1 MGLTHSQI
9 IRDIQLKKYD
19 PIYFLSGEEPFFID
33 QIANS
38 VENDILDESEKG
50 FGLTI
55 AYGRDSE
62 LKNILNMAKG
72 FPMMGTHQVI
82 IVREAQDL
90 KEWKKSDL
98 LKSLEAYIASPT
110 PSTILCFAFKGKL
123 DGRLGIS
130 KIIDKKTK
138 SFISAKIKDNQVE
151 GFIQETVLAKGY
163 TIQRNICHLLA
174 EYLGNDL
181 SKIHN
186 EVNKLAIILP
196 KGTEISGQIVQD
208 YIGISKDYNGFELQR
223 ALLDKNVVQANRIV
237 EYFIRNPK
245 NNPIP
250 QLIGLLFS
258 SFNKFNIYVS
268 AENKTFTAQQLRLTD
283 YNSADYKTAARNFTP
298 AKMDRIIGYLH
309 DADKKSK
316 GIGRGQMTDGEILLE
331 LIFKIMH

>member
-1 MGLTHSQI
+1 MGLTHNQI
-9 IRDIQLKKYD
+9 IRDIQLKKLS

-33 QIANS
+33 LIAES
-38 VENDILDESEKG
+38 IENDILDESEKG

-72 FPMMGTHQVI
+72 FPMMGNFQVI

-90 KEWKKSDL
+90 KEWKKAEL
-98 LKSLEAYIASPT
+98 LKSLESYLENPT
-110 PSTILCFAFKGKL
+110 PTTILCFAFKGKL
-123 DGRLGIS
+123 DGRLAIS
-130 KIIDKKTK
+130 KAIEKKTI
-138 SFISAKIKDNQVE
+138 SFVSNKFKDYLVSDW
-151 GFIQETVLAKGY
+151 ILETVKTKGY
-163 TIQRNICHLLA
+163 SIQKNIADLLA

-181 SKIHN
+181 SKIIN
-186 EVNKLAIILP
+186 EINKLAIIFP
-196 KGTEISGQIVQD
+196 PGTEITGQIVQD
-208 YIGISKDYNGFELQR
+208 YIGISKDYNSFELLR
-223 ALLDKNVVQANRIV
+223 ALLEKNIVQANRIV

-250 QLIGLLFS
+250 MLIGLLFS
-258 SFNKFNIYVS
+258 QFNKYNIYVS
-268 AENKTFTAQQLRLTD
+268 AENKTHTAQLMKLNNFSIKDYQL
-283 YNSADYKTAARNFTP
+283 AAKNFSP

-316 GIGRGQMTDGEILLE
+316 GIGAGNMTDGEILLE

>member
-1 MGLTHSQI
+1 MGLTHNQI
-9 IRDIQLKKYD
+9 IRDIQLKKLS

-33 QIANS
+33 LIAES
-38 VENDILDESEKG
+38 IENDILDESEKG

-72 FPMMGTHQVI
+72 FPMMGNYQVI

-90 KEWKKSDL
+90 KEWKKAES
-98 LKSLEAYIASPT
+98 LKSLESYLDNPT
-110 PSTILCFAFKGKL
+110 PTTILCFAFKGKL
-123 DGRLGIS
+123 DGRLAIS
-130 KIIDKKTK
+130 KAIDKKTV
-138 SFISAKIKDNQVE
+138 SFVSNKFKDYLVSDW
-151 GFIQETVLAKGY
+151 ILETVKTKGY
-163 TIQRNICHLLA
+163 SIQKNIADLLA

-181 SKIHN
+181 SKIIN
-186 EVNKLAIILP
+186 EINKLAIIFP
-196 KGTEISGQIVQD
+196 PGTEITGQIVQD
-208 YIGISKDYNGFELQR
+208 YIGISKDYNSFELLR
-223 ALLDKNVVQANRIV
+223 ALLEKNVVQANRIV

-250 QLIGLLFS
+250 MLIGLLFS
-258 SFNKFNIYVS
+258 QFNKYNIYVS
-268 AENKTFTAQQLRLTD
+268 AENKTHTAQLMKLNSFSIKDYQL
-283 YNSADYKTAARNFTP
+283 AAKNFTP

-316 GIGRGQMTDGEILLE
+316 GIGAGNMTDGEILLE

>member
-1 MGLTHSQI
+1 MGLTHNQI
-9 IRDIQLKKYD
+9 IRDIQLKKLS

-33 QIANS
+33 LIAES
-38 VENDILDESEKG
+38 IENDILDESEKG

-72 FPMMGTHQVI
+72 FPMMGSHQVI

-90 KEWKKSDL
+90 KEWKKAES
-98 LKSLEAYIASPT
+98 LKPLESYLDNPT
-110 PSTILCFAFKGKL
+110 PTTILCFAFKGKL
-123 DGRLGIS
+123 DGRLAIS
-130 KIIDKKTK
+130 KAIDKKTV
-138 SFISAKIKDNQVE
+138 SFVSNKFKDYLVSDW
-151 GFIQETVLAKGY
+151 ILETVKTKGY
-163 TIQRNICHLLA
+163 SIQKNIADLLA

-181 SKIHN
+181 SKIIN
-186 EVNKLAIILP
+186 EINKLAIIFP
-196 KGTEISGQIVQD
+196 PGTEITGQIVQD
-208 YIGISKDYNGFELQR
+208 YIGISKDYNSFELLR
-223 ALLDKNVVQANRIV
+223 ALLEKNVVQANRIV

-250 QLIGLLFS
+250 MLIGLLFS
-258 SFNKFNIYVS
+258 QFNKYNIYVS
-268 AENKTFTAQQLRLTD
+268 AENKTHTAQLMKLNSFSIKDYQL
-283 YNSADYKTAARNFTP
+283 AAKNFSP

-316 GIGRGQMTDGEILLE
+316 GIGAGNMTDGEILLE

>member
-1 MGLTHSQI
+1 MGLTHNQI
-9 IRDIQLKKYD
+9 IRDIQLKKLS

-33 QIANS
+33 LIAES
-38 VENDILDESEKG
+38 IENDILDESEKG

-72 FPMMGTHQVI
+72 FPMMGSHQVI

-90 KEWKKSDL
+90 KEWKKAES
-98 LKSLEAYIASPT
+98 LKPLESYLDNPT
-110 PSTILCFAFKGKL
+110 PTTILCFAFKGKL
-123 DGRLGIS
+123 DGRLAIS
-130 KIIDKKTK
+130 KALDKKTV
-138 SFISAKIKDNQVE
+138 SFVSNKFKDYLVSDW
-151 GFIQETVLAKGY
+151 ILETVKTKGY
-163 TIQRNICHLLA
+163 SIQKNIADLLA

-181 SKIHN
+181 SKIIN
-186 EVNKLAIILP
+186 EINKLAIIFP
-196 KGTEISGQIVQD
+196 PGTEITGQIVQD
-208 YIGISKDYNGFELQR
+208 YIGISKDYNSFELLR
-223 ALLDKNVVQANRIV
+223 ALLEKNVVQANRIV

-250 QLIGLLFS
+250 MLIGLLFS
-258 SFNKFNIYVS
+258 QFNKYNIYVS
-268 AENKTFTAQQLRLTD
+268 AENKTHTAQLMKLNSFSIKDYQL
-283 YNSADYKTAARNFTP
+283 AAKNFSP

-316 GIGRGQMTDGEILLE
+316 GIGAGNMTDGEILLE

>member
-1 MGLTHSQI
+1 MGLTHNQI
-9 IRDIQLKKYD
+9 IRDIQLKKLS

-33 QIANS
+33 LIAES
-38 VENDILDESEKG
+38 IENDILDESEKG

-72 FPMMGTHQVI
+72 FPMMGSYQVI

-90 KEWKKSDL
+90 KEWKKAES
-98 LKSLEAYIASPT
+98 LKPLESYLDNPT
-110 PSTILCFAFKGKL
+110 PTTILCFAFKGKL
-123 DGRLGIS
+123 DGRLAIS
-130 KIIDKKTK
+130 KALDKKTV
-138 SFISAKIKDNQVE
+138 SFVSNKFKDYLVSDW
-151 GFIQETVLAKGY
+151 ILETVKTKGY
-163 TIQRNICHLLA
+163 SIQKNIADLLA

-181 SKIHN
+181 SKIIN
-186 EVNKLAIILP
+186 EINKLAIIFP
-196 KGTEISGQIVQD
+196 PGTEITGQIVQD
-208 YIGISKDYNGFELQR
+208 YIGISKDYNSFELLR
-223 ALLDKNVVQANRIV
+223 ALLEKNVVQANRIV

-250 QLIGLLFS
+250 MLIGLLFS
-258 SFNKFNIYVS
+258 QFNKYNIYVS
-268 AENKTFTAQQLRLTD
+268 AENKTHTAQLMKLNSFSIKDYQL
-283 YNSADYKTAARNFTP
+283 AAKNFSP

-316 GIGRGQMTDGEILLE
+316 GIGAGNMTDGEILLE

>member
-1 MGLTHSQI
+1 MGLTHNQI
-9 IRDIQLKKYD
+9 IRDIQLKKLN

-33 QIANS
+33 LIAES
-38 VENDILDESEKG
+38 IENDILDESEKG

-72 FPMMGTHQVI
+72 FPMMGSHQVI

-90 KEWKKSDL
+90 KEWKKAES
-98 LKSLEAYIASPT
+98 LKPLESYLDNPT
-110 PSTILCFAFKGKL
+110 PTTILCFAFKGKL
-123 DGRLGIS
+123 DGRLAIS
-130 KIIDKKTK
+130 KAIDKKTV
-138 SFISAKIKDNQVE
+138 SFVSNKFKDYLVSDW
-151 GFIQETVLAKGY
+151 ILETVKNKGY
-163 TIQRNICHLLA
+163 SIQKNIADLLA

-181 SKIHN
+181 SKIIN
-186 EVNKLAIILP
+186 EINKLAIIFP
-196 KGTEISGQIVQD
+196 PGTEITGQIVQD
-208 YIGISKDYNGFELQR
+208 YIGISKDYNSFELLR
-223 ALLDKNVVQANRIV
+223 ALLEKNVVQANRIV

-250 QLIGLLFS
+250 MLIGLLFS
-258 SFNKFNIYVS
+258 QFNKYNIYVS
-268 AENKTFTAQQLRLTD
+268 AENKTHTAQLMKLNSFSIKDYQL
-283 YNSADYKTAARNFTP
+283 AAKNFSP

-316 GIGRGQMTDGEILLE
+316 GIGAGNMTDGEILLE